1 LEPYSGRIVNKLI
14 VFLLVIGCISV
25 LHESARSESGL
36 QYPLASAA
44 TEDGTIYIADRNLP
58 GIWKLSSGKL
68 SIYYQGSKQFRTPLN
83 AVRCLATDSEGR
95 LYAGDSA
102 TREVYRFD
110 DSAKPEPLT
119 GGAIGIPMSIAV
131 SPSGALFVADL
142 ESQSIYQVNSSER
155 KAVVYVST
163 PAPRG
168 VAVDSQGRLLTL
180 CNLRQPILRWS
191 DKKSEVLV
199 EDRIFEFANQ
209 IVVDAEGNAYV
220 SDGYAKAIW
229 KVPTAG
235 KPTKLFSGEPLKNPV
250 GLSLQKDRLLIAD
263 PHQKQIFA
271 LVLASPTKLENLI
284 P

>member
-1 LEPYSGRIVNKLI
+1 MNKFTI
-14 VFLLVIGCISV
+14 FLLLIGC
-25 LHESARSESGL
+25 LLGLQTSARSESGL

-44 TEDGTIYIADRNLP
+44 SEDGTIYIADRNLP
-58 GIWKLSSGKL
+58 GIWKLSAGKL

-83 AVRCLATDSEGR
+83 AVRCLAIDSKGG

-110 DSAKPEPLT
+110 ASAKPEPLT
-119 GGAIGIPMSIAV
+119 GGAIGIPMSLAFA
-131 SPSGALFVADL
+131 STGELFVADL
-142 ESQSIYQVNSSER
+142 ESQSIYLVNPGER
-155 KAVVYVST
+155 KAAVYVNT

-168 VAVDSQGRLLTL
+168 VAVDGQGRLLTL
-180 CNLRQPILRWS
+180 CNLKQPILRWS

-209 IVVDAEGNAYV
+209 MVVDAEGNAYV

-229 KVPTAG
+229 KIPNAG
-235 KPTKLFSGEPLKNPV
+235 KPIKLFSGEPLKNPV

-263 PHQKQIFA
+263 PHQKQIYA
-271 LVLASPTKLENLI
+271 LVLASPTKLEKLI